1 MSNGKIAIVDYNMGN
16 LGSVFNAFVKVGASA
31 ELVSDPDKLIN
42 YDRVTLPGVGAFPDA
57 MDHLHSNGMS
67 DAIKEYSKSDRPL
80 MGTCLGMQLLFD
92 SSEEFGYSK
101 GLGLIPGKVVAFD
114 ESKFDH
120 KLKVPHMG
128 WNEMF
133 CRGLTSNDLLQG
145 NESFAGLTPTK
156 SNDLLQG
163 NESFAGLTPTK
174 LFDGLPDD
182 FYLYF
187 VHSFHA
193 VCDDR
198 YAIGKTYYGY
208 DFVSAV
214 QNENI
219 YGFQPHPEKSHDMG
233 LKIIENFTKL

>member
-1 MSNGKIAIVDYNMGN
+1 MIAIVDYNMGN
-16 LGSVFNAFVKVGASA
+16 LGSVMNAFTKVGAQA
-31 ELVSDPDKLIN
+31 ELVSDPDKLKN

-57 MDHLHSNGMS
+57 MAHLHQSSMS
-67 DAIKEYSKSDRPL
+67 EAIQSFAKTGKPL

-92 SSEEFGYSK
+92 SSEEFGTHT

-114 ESKFDH
+114 ENKFDH

-128 WNEMF
+128 WNELF
-133 CRGLTSNDLLQG
+133 VQYTTENT
-145 NESFAGLTPTK
+145 EHPT
-156 SNDLLQG
+156 
-163 NESFAGLTPTK
+163 
-174 LFDGLPDD
+174 LFKGLPNE

-193 VCDDR
+193 ICDDK
-198 YAIGKTYYGY
+198 YTIGKTYYGY
-208 DFVSAV
+208 EFVSAV

-219 YGFQPHPEKSHDMG
+219 YGIQPHPEKSHEHG